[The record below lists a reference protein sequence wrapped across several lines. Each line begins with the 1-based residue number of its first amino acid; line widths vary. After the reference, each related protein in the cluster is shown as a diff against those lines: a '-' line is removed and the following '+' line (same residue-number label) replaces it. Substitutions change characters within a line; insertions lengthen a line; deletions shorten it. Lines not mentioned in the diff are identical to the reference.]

1 MAEANVRTAEENL
14 SLAENQYD
22 TADPRAAPRLPHR
35 RDGRHAHRLLSSSFL
50 GLPYRIL
57 NMNHKKEKE
66 LLRSLWVFR
75 VSCAGVS
82 GGAAWPAA
90 GSNRSAVR

>member
-1 MAEANVRTAEENL
+1 MAEANVRIAEKSL

-22 TADPRAAPRLPHR
+22 TADPRAAPRLPQR

-57 NMNHKKEKE
+57 NMNHKKE